1 MSVPTLPPLPSVTK
15 VSKYVTRILGQNPGK
30 FTLQGTNTYL
40 IHHPS
45 SPSLILLDTA
55 QGIPSYLPH
64 LRSAILSHPTQP
76 ARVTDILISHWHHD
90 HTDGLSG
97 VLALLDE
104 LDATGRGVRVWK
116 HASREDDRA
125 KDEEV
130 ERKLESV
137 SDKAVQRPQTRSDSL
152 IPSGR
157 IHQLRA
163 NETFHISTEAETLE
177 LEVVHTPGHTT
188 DSISLLLRTFP
199 TTADS
204 VTLAR
209 PGTPPL
215 ALFTFDTVLGHGTAV
230 FSDLSAYMTSLGSL
244 ISLLSELPSSSVAE
258 ADTPVPIYPG
268 HGEVI
273 ANGLAT
279 LREYRRH
286 RDEREE
292 QVIEALRDAHS
303 EEEEEGLTAS
313 RLTDAIYGATIPSS
327 LRLAATRG
335 LLLHLAKLEREGVV
349 LRSEREAEEEVEGVQ
364 ASEVEVPE
372 GWWDAWRWV
381 GGEAGEARV
390 RRM

>member
-1 MSVPTLPPLPSVTK
+1 MSVPALPPLPSVTQI
-15 VSKYVTRILGQNPGK
+15 SKYVTRVLGQNPGK

-45 SPSLILLDTA
+45 SPSLILLDLA

-104 LDATGRGVRVWK
+104 LDATGSGVRVWK
-116 HASREDDRA
+116 HASSEDDRD

-137 SDKAVQRPQTRSDSL
+137 SDKAVQRPKIGSDSL

-157 IHQLRA
+157 IHRLEV
-163 NETFHISTEAETLE
+163 NEAFHISAEAETLE
-177 LEVVHTPGHTT
+177 LQVVHTPGHTT

-204 VTLAR
+204 VTLAP

-244 ISLLSELPSSSVAE
+244 ISLLSPSAASPSSPLAL
-258 ADTPVPIYPG
+258 DNPPVPIYPG

-273 ANGLAT
+273 VDGLAK
-279 LREYRRH
+279 LREYKRH
-286 RDEREE
+286 REEREE
-292 QVIEALRDAHS
+292 QVVEALREAPS
-303 EEEEEGLTAS
+303 EQALTAR

-327 LRLAATRG
+327 LKPAAMRG
-335 LLLHLAKLEREGVV
+335 LLLHLAKLERDGVV
-349 LRSEREAEEEVEGVQ
+349 LRREGGAEEETEGVQ
-364 ASEVEVPE
+364 ANEVDLPE
-372 GWWDAWRWV
+372 GWWDAWTWV
-381 GGEAGEARV
+381 GGEAGEAKV